1 MKKKFLSVLLAI
13 CMALPCLFAL
23 NACGE
28 KDDSLDYLAFTLL
41 EDDTYS
47 VSLKD
52 NYRVWT
58 DIGDN
63 MPQGGEDRWEL
74 NDKTIKIPSTYE
86 GKAVTRIGYNGFS
99 SGCMTAV
106 EIPSSVTSIAQNAF
120 ISAIWLERV
129 EFSEGLK
136 TICSQAFDFMQNLEY
151 VVLPA
156 SIEYIGD
163 WAFGLS
169 EPSKKMKVYYKGT
182 AEQMSQI
189 KSVGYSFIDGEDVFS
204 YSDVPFSMSSK
215 YAWYMQAE
223 DLNSI
228 TDYIST
234 DQKIGGLWKYNASQ
248 EIESVAIEYADTVG
262 GKTFAYTNS
271 TVELSDEY
279 WQMLASAKAQG
290 MLEAVLDPAQVAMY
304 NESANKEEFAAKM
317 ATANATA
324 LTGTSLVFA
333 DGKVTSWQGETQL
346 TVPVDYVEVNNTIYI
361 KVRSTYTL
369 AYAIEGNAVVE
380 MLTTEHSAAKN
391 YYTAQ
396 AN

>member
-1 MKKKFLSVLLAI
+1 MKKKFLSLLLAI
-13 CMALPCLFAL
+13 CMALPCVFML

-28 KDDSLDYLAFTLL
+28 KDDSLNYLAFTLL

-189 KSVGYSFIDGEDVFS
+189 KSVGYSSIDGEDIFS

-223 DLNSI
+223 DLTNI
-228 TDYIST
+228 TDYISA

-248 EIESVAIEYADTVG
+248 EIESVAIEYTDTVS

-304 NESANKEEFAAKM
+304 NESANKEEFAAKQ
-317 ATANATA
+317 AAANAATLA
-324 LTGTSLVFA
+324 GISVVFA
-333 DGKVTSWQGETQL
+333 DGKLTMWQGDMQYSQ
-346 TVPVDYVEVNNTIYI
+346 PFDYIEVNGAIYQ
-361 KVRSTYTL
+361 KERVSYTL
-369 AYAIEGNAVVE
+369 KYTIENGKLVEISTDTGNVR
-380 MLTTEHSAAKN
+380 KD
-391 YYTAQ
+391 YYEAQ
-396 AN
+396 A